1 MSDRSDHIPTPDLR
15 IVPVAT
21 LHPHEEHDS
30 QRSQPLIERLRN
42 ETIIINPPLV
52 TPMQDDKFVILDGA
66 NRVHS
71 FSALGYPHIL
81 VQIATYESGFI
92 ELSNWQHIVAGWSSD
107 QFIQHLRQIPE
118 IGIDD
123 EDDPAAICQ
132 IHFRAE
138 DRLMSVC
145 APEDLAD
152 SLHERNRLLCQIVA
166 KYQRHARLHRTP
178 LTDPAEIYPLFPDA
192 EAIVMFPL
200 YAPAEII
207 AASRD
212 HAYLPPGIS
221 RHIVQGR
228 AINVNYPLDALRD
241 RNTPIEQKNADLLA
255 WLQHKLANRQVRYY
269 AEATYQFD
277 E

>member
-1 MSDRSDHIPTPDLR
+1 MSDQSDRIPTPDLP
-15 IVPVAT
+15 IVPVES

-30 QRSQPLIERLRN
+30 QRSQPLIERLRT
-42 ETIIINPPLV
+42 ETIMINPPLV
-52 TPMQDDKFVILDGA
+52 TPMHGRESQYVILDGA

-92 ELSNWQHIVAGWSSD
+92 ELNNWQHVVAGWSSD

-118 IGIDD
+118 IALADGG
-123 EDDPAAICQ
+123 DPQAICH
-132 IHFRAE
+132 IHMRQE
-138 DRLMSVC
+138 DRLVGVC
-145 APEDLAD
+145 ADAD
-152 SLHERNRLLCQIVA
+152 TLRERNRLLCLIVHA
-166 KYQRHARLHRTP
+166 YQRHARLHRTP
-178 LTDPAEIYPLFPDA
+178 LTEPDEIYPLFPDA
-192 EAIVMFPL
+192 EAIATFPL
-200 YAPAEII
+200 YTPQEII

-212 HAYLPPGIS
+212 LAYLPPGIS

-241 RNTPIEQKNADLLA
+241 RTTPINQKNADLRT
-255 WLQHKLANRQVRYY
+255 WIQHKLANRQVRYY

>member
-1 MSDRSDHIPTPDLR
+1 MSDQSDRIPTPDLR
-15 IVPVAT
+15 IVLVES

-30 QRSQPLIERLRN
+30 QRSQPLIERLRT
-42 ETIIINPPLV
+42 ETIMINPPLV
-52 TPMQDDKFVILDGA
+52 TPMHGREDQYVILDGA

-81 VQIATYESGFI
+81 VQIVTYESGFI
-92 ELSNWQHIVAGWSSD
+92 ELNNWQHVVADWSSD
-107 QFIQHLRQIPE
+107 QFIQQLRQIPE
-118 IGIDD
+118 ITLNAQANHP
-123 EDDPAAICQ
+123 EAICLL
-132 IHFRAE
+132 HFR
-138 DRLMSVC
+138 DRDSLLAVC
-145 APEDLAD
+145 AKAETLR
-152 SLHERNRLLCQIVA
+152 ERNRLLCLIVHA
-166 KYQRHARLHRTP
+166 YQRHARLHRTP
-178 LTDPAEIYPLFPDA
+178 LVDPDEIYPMFPDA
-192 EAIVMFPL
+192 EAIALFPL
-200 YAPAEII
+200 YTPDEII

-241 RNTPIEQKNADLLA
+241 RTTPINQKNADLLA
-255 WLQHKLANRQVRYY
+255 WTQHKLANRQVRYY